1 MLSKIGLYIRT
12 VKHLSISQIISRV
25 RRMVNVN
32 TVLPEFNG
40 GKTIIHG
47 SLERVAAV
55 PELDFDSTFLSRFN
69 CDEILSNKL
78 TLLHY
83 SEEVDWQ
90 NSWLECHNTHLW
102 SFNLHYQEYLLAL
115 LKKSIDCNKVAYVD
129 KAFEIIRSWIN
140 NCPLSPKADSWHPYT
155 ISIRSANWLAFIS
168 EGAEYITSNKPIV
181 AVMETSLIEQYK
193 WLCSHLETD
202 LLANHYFENLK
213 AIILLAVFFNDKDT
227 LDKVLPLF
235 EEQINIQILDDGM
248 HFELSPMYHKVVLEG
263 LLRVIAALQNI
274 GKSNEKLENTAK
286 KMCDAL
292 YSLEV
297 GINRTPLFNDSG
309 DNVAKS
315 RDALLACCERLLNY
329 RPVVSRDL
337 KNAGY
342 FFIERN
348 CSIGEVKLIFDAGIP
363 GPAYASGHSHCDALS
378 FELYVNGEPAIVNLG
393 TYAYQ
398 DNKRGFFR
406 SSTAHNG
413 VWREGIEQS
422 EMWGTHRMARASSS
436 RIIERTNGEDQ
447 TKLTAEMTDYRG
459 GVIVR
464 EISLDWDY
472 LNISDEILQ
481 GKGALVS
488 ALHFPSK
495 TGKPYAPDFGK
506 IDSATQFV
514 LESSSGKHSICI
526 PLNALVDEKLI
537 ISVFS

>member
-12 VKHLSISQIISRV
+12 VKHLSTAQIISRL
-25 RRMVNVN
+25 RRMINVS
-32 TVLPEFNG
+32 TALPEFNG
-40 GKTIIHG
+40 GNTIIHG

-55 PELDFDSTFLSRFN
+55 PELDFDSVFLSRFD

-83 SEEVDWQ
+83 SEEVDWRD
-90 NSWLECHNTHLW
+90 SWLEHHNTRLW

-115 LKKSIDCNKVAYVD
+115 LKKSINCNKVEYVN

-140 NCPLSPKADSWHPYT
+140 NCPLSAKGDSWHPYT
-155 ISIRSANWLAFIS
+155 ISVRSTNWLAFIS
-168 EGAEYITSNKPIV
+168 EGAEYITNNKPVV
-181 AVMETSLIEQYK
+181 AIMDASLIEQYK

-213 AIILLAVFFNDKDT
+213 AIILLAVYFYDNDT

-274 GKSNEKLENTAK
+274 GRSNKNLENTAK

-292 YSLEV
+292 YSLEAGV
-297 GINRTPLFNDSG
+297 NRTPLFNDGG

-329 RPVVSRDL
+329 RPAVCRDL
-337 KNAGY
+337 KTAGY

-348 CSIGEVKLIFDAGIP
+348 CSVGEVKLIFDAGIP
-363 GPAYASGHSHCDALS
+363 GPDYAPGHSHCDALS
-378 FELYVNGEPAIVNLG
+378 FELYVNGEPIIVNLG

-406 SSTAHNG
+406 SSAAHNG
-413 VWREGIEQS
+413 VWREGVEQS
-422 EMWGTHRMARASSS
+422 EMWGAHRMSRASYS
-436 RIIERTNGEDQ
+436 RIIERTNGEHQ
-447 TKLTAEMTDYRG
+447 TKLTAEMTDHRG
-459 GVIVR
+459 GIILR
-464 EISLDWDY
+464 KISLNRNY
-472 LNISDEILQ
+472 LNISDEIIQ

-506 IDSATQFV
+506 IDSATQLI

-526 PLNALVDEKLI
+526 PLDALVDGKLLI
-537 ISVFS
+537 TVS